1 MRIGFICIYT
11 ELHVIFDVRKM
22 SEFIFSNGEKSS
34 ISEIYLKKF
43 NVAMAILHLIQGILI
58 FALSIFIDEIK
69 NFSVDIY
76 ISKLE
81 IVELTGTKPIFG
93 PVPEVFFTFENIAGI
108 LLASFLLMSAF
119 AHFLIAYPL
128 NDSYIE
134 NLQKRMNPIRW
145 WEYSFSSS
153 IMIVFI
159 SLAFGIL
166 DFWVI
171 TLIFVLN
178 FLMNMFGLLMERYNQ
193 YTEKTS
199 WLPYWLGWIA
209 GIMPWIVILGTF
221 LNFELGVDQAIPS
234 FVYLA
239 IILYFI
245 FFNSFAI
252 NMFLQYK
259 KVGPWKDYLFGE
271 RGYQILSLVA
281 KSALAWLVFSGLIF
295 A

>member
-1 MRIGFICIYT
+1 
-11 ELHVIFDVRKM
+11 M
-22 SEFIFSNGEKSS
+22 SEFKFDNGETSS
-34 ISEIYLKKF
+34 ISAAYLKKF
-43 NVAMAILHLIQGILI
+43 NTVMAVLHLVQAVLI
-58 FALSIFIDEIK
+58 FGLSLFIDQIR

-81 IVELTGTKPIFG
+81 VDVLTGTKPIFR
-93 PVPEVFFTFENIAGI
+93 PVPEVLFPFENIAGI
-108 LLASFLLMSAF
+108 LLASFLLMSAI

-128 NDSYIE
+128 NNSYIS

-145 WEYSFSSS
+145 WEYAFSSS
-153 IMIVFI
+153 VMIIFI

-171 TLIFVLN
+171 ALVFVLN
-178 FLMNMFGLLMERYNQ
+178 FLMNTYGLLMEKINQ
-193 YTEKTS
+193 YTEKTD

-209 GIMPWIVILGTF
+209 GIMPWIVIVATF
-221 LNFELGVDQAIPS
+221 TSFDLDVGQAIPT
-234 FVYLA
+234 FVYIA
-239 IILYFI
+239 IVMYFL
-245 FFNSFAI
+245 FFNSFAV

-271 RGYQILSLVA
+271 RGYIILSLVA

>member
-1 MRIGFICIYT
+1 MT
-11 ELHVIFDVRKM
+11 EFTFD
-22 SEFIFSNGEKSS
+22 NGERSS
-34 ISEIYLKKF
+34 ISMIYLKKF
-43 NVAMAILHLIQGILI
+43 NTAMAILHLVQSVLI
-58 FALSIFIDEIK
+58 FTLSLFIDEIR

-76 ISKLE
+76 KSSLVIK
-81 IVELTGTKPIFG
+81 ELTGTKPIFA
-93 PVPEVFFTFENIAGI
+93 PEPSVFFTFENIAGI
-108 LLASFLLMSAF
+108 LLASFLLMSAI
-119 AHFLIAYPL
+119 AHFLIAFPL
-128 NDSYIE
+128 NDSYIQ
-134 NLQKRMNPIRW
+134 NLKKKMNPIRW

-153 IMIVFI
+153 VMIIFI

-166 DFWVI
+166 DFWII

-178 FLMNMFGLLMERYNQ
+178 FLMNMFGLLMEKYNQ

-221 LNFELGVDQAIPS
+221 LSFDAGVGEAIPT
-234 FVYLA
+234 FVYFAL
-239 IILYFI
+239 IMYFL

-259 KVGPWKDYLFGE
+259 KIGPWRDYLFGE

-281 KSALAWLVFSGLIF
+281 KSALAWLVFFGLIF